1 MMQGLQIV
9 AEELGKDPATLVSGE
24 DYQDAILSYDPKLHK
39 CLGPAKNFV
48 DGHGRLYILKVIKKQ
63 A

>member
-9 AEELGKDPATLVSGE
+9 AEELRKDVETLVSGE
-24 DYQDAILSYDPKLHK
+24 DYEDAVLGYDAKLHK
-39 CLGPAKNFV
+39 CRGPVKNFV